1 MTVALPTIGN
11 SLISAIK
18 GTSLAFTCAVVEMT
32 ARGKIIG
39 GRNYRNF
46 EVYCSLAI
54 IYWIVTVVIEQALK
68 LAEKKLAIP
77 EQVEKFETAEK
88 AG

>member
-1 MTVALPTIGN
+1 
-11 SLISAIK
+11 
-18 GTSLAFTCAVVEMT
+18 MT

-46 EVYCSLAI
+46 EVYVSLAI
-54 IYWIVTVVIEQALK
+54 IYWIVTVVIEQGLK

-77 EQVEKFETAEK
+77 EQVEKFVPAEK
-88 AG
+88 AVDA